1 MLLFALLFFPDRVG
15 SICPTAPYPGV
26 GVTGRAIFGRG
37 GFFGKCFNRR
47 LSRFKCTDTHKN
59 MDHVTDPIQIA
70 PQTAALA
77 KTKVCTAGKGQEA
90 AERVREQE
98 FFLKPLLPQMKK
110 KKKKVSLNGVTAN
123 T

>member
-1 MLLFALLFFPDRVG
+1 M
-15 SICPTAPYPGV
+15 
-26 GVTGRAIFGRG
+26 TGRATFGQA
-37 GFFGKCFNRR
+37 GFFGKCFIRR

-110 KKKKVSLNGVTAN
+110 KKKKKSVSME
-123 T
+123 